1 MEASRAEFDS
11 PDVREGKGP
20 SALFDRPLLKY
31 VGFALLL
38 AWHYVLWFVPSFF
51 FHTQLLDESV
61 TLSWVASLLAT
72 AAFLFVL
79 AGLLGRKRHLSDYP
93 AVLPAAM
100 IVAAAST
107 VALGFFPF
115 HLAPAGLYLVVII
128 ALSASEA
135 TLWILWDERYACV
148 KANFTINHIGTV
160 FGITLF
166 LCVLIA
172 SLLPPTITAPATA
185 LLPLASGA
193 LLAFARKDEKR
204 AFPVL
209 LPRSATS
216 SGFKN
221 MLGVGFVT
229 LLACAACYF
238 LSCIIPWEVLP
249 TGEDSFTFGILG
261 GALFILVI
269 AGIYTLS
276 RNRLNIFKIYPALLI
291 AIMVGFSLF
300 LSSTF
305 AYFPAFI
312 VGIGVQSLFE
322 VLLIMYFGIL
332 TTKGYATP
340 ALTFAMAGGFV
351 RLGLAAGNSLALWYE
366 SMAVP
371 VTQALTPPT
380 CLGLHVPARR
390 RARAARAHGVQHR
403 GPHRCAAHAKRG
415 GGDLR
420 RSGSRVRPVGPRSGD
435 PAAHRARTH
444 DQLHG
449 GKARHLPLH
458 RKHPH
463 PPHLRQDADPQAQ
476 RASELPEHA
485 ALRFLEHD
493 SIGRNRSLR
502 RG

>member
-1 MEASRAEFDS
+1 MEASHTEFESSDA
-11 PDVREGKGP
+11 REGLAP

-38 AWHYVLWFVPSFF
+38 AWHYVLWFVPNFF
-51 FHTQLLDESV
+51 FHTQLLDKSV
-61 TLSWVASLLAT
+61 TLSWVASLLLT
-72 AAFLFVL
+72 AVFLFIL

-93 AVLPAAM
+93 IVLPAAM
-100 IVAAAST
+100 IAASSGT

-115 HLAPAGLYLVVII
+115 HLAPAGLYLVAII
-128 ALSASEA
+128 ILSVSEA
-135 TLWILWDERYACV
+135 TLWILWGERYACV
-148 KANFTINHIGTV
+148 KANFTTNHIGTV

-166 LCVLIA
+166 LCVFVA
-172 SLLPPTITAPATA
+172 SLLPPMITAPAAA

-300 LSSTF
+300 LSSMF

-351 RLGLAAGNSLALWYE
+351 RLGLATGNSLALWYE

-380 CLGLHVPARR
+380 CLAFMCLLAVVLVPLVRMEFSIVALTAAPPTRNEVEEICAEAAAEFGLSAREAEILLLI
-390 RARAARAHGVQHR
+390 ARGHTTNSMAEKLVISPYTVNTHIRHIYDKMQIH
-403 GPHRCAAHAKRG
+403 KR
-415 GGDLR
+415 
-420 RSGSRVRPVGPRSGD
+420 
-435 PAAHRARTH
+435 
-444 DQLHG
+444 
-449 GKARHLPLH
+449 
-458 RKHPH
+458 
-463 PPHLRQDADPQAQ
+463 
-476 RASELPEHA
+476 SEL
-485 ALRFLEHD
+485 LNYL
-493 SIGRNRSLR
+493 NMQRSDF
-502 RG
+502 

>member
-1 MEASRAEFDS
+1 MEASRAEFESSDA
-11 PDVREGKGP
+11 REGLAP

-38 AWHYVLWFVPSFF
+38 AWHYVLWFVPNFF
-51 FHTQLLDESV
+51 FHTQVLDKSV
-61 TLSWVASLLAT
+61 TLSWVASLLLT
-72 AAFLFVL
+72 AVFLFIL
-79 AGLLGRKRHLSDYP
+79 AGLLGRKRHLSDHP
-93 AVLPAAM
+93 IVLPAAM
-100 IVAAAST
+100 IAASSGT

-135 TLWILWDERYACV
+135 TLWILWGERYACV
-148 KANFTINHIGTV
+148 KANLTINHIGTV

-380 CLGLHVPARR
+380 CLAFMCLLAVVLVPLVRMEFSIVALTAAPPTRNEVEEICAEAAAEFGLSAREAEILLLI
-390 RARAARAHGVQHR
+390 ARGHTTNSMAEKLVISPYTVNTHIRHIYDKMQIH
-403 GPHRCAAHAKRG
+403 KR
-415 GGDLR
+415 
-420 RSGSRVRPVGPRSGD
+420 
-435 PAAHRARTH
+435 
-444 DQLHG
+444 
-449 GKARHLPLH
+449 
-458 RKHPH
+458 
-463 PPHLRQDADPQAQ
+463 
-476 RASELPEHA
+476 SEL
-485 ALRFLEHD
+485 LNYL
-493 SIGRNRSLR
+493 NMQRSDF
-502 RG
+502 

>member
-1 MEASRAEFDS
+1 MEASRAEFESSDA
-11 PDVREGKGP
+11 REGLAP

-38 AWHYVLWFVPSFF
+38 AWHYVLWFVPNFF
-51 FHTQLLDESV
+51 FHTQLLDKSV
-61 TLSWVASLLAT
+61 TLSWVASLLLT
-72 AAFLFVL
+72 AVFLFIL
-79 AGLLGRKRHLSDYP
+79 AGLLGRKRHLSDHP
-93 AVLPAAM
+93 IVLPAAM
-100 IVAAAST
+100 IAASSGT
-107 VALGFFPF
+107 VALGFSPF
-115 HLAPAGLYLVVII
+115 HLAPAGLCLVAII
-128 ALSASEA
+128 IQSVSEA
-135 TLWILWDERYACV
+135 TLWILWGERYACV

-166 LCVLIA
+166 LCVFVA
-172 SLLPPTITAPATA
+172 SLLPPMITAPAAA

-332 TTKGYATP
+332 TTKDYATP

-380 CLGLHVPARR
+380 CLAFMCLLAVVLVPLVRMEFSIVALTAAPPTRNEVEEICAEAAAEFGLSAREAEILLLI
-390 RARAARAHGVQHR
+390 ARGHTTNSMAEKLVISPYTVNTHIRHIYDKMQIH
-403 GPHRCAAHAKRG
+403 KR
-415 GGDLR
+415 
-420 RSGSRVRPVGPRSGD
+420 
-435 PAAHRARTH
+435 
-444 DQLHG
+444 
-449 GKARHLPLH
+449 
-458 RKHPH
+458 
-463 PPHLRQDADPQAQ
+463 
-476 RASELPEHA
+476 SEL
-485 ALRFLEHD
+485 LNYL
-493 SIGRNRSLR
+493 NMQRSDF
-502 RG
+502 

>member
-51 FHTQLLDESV
+51 FHTQLPDESV

-135 TLWILWDERYACV
+135 TLWILWGERYACV

-340 ALTFAMAGGFV
+340 ALT
-351 RLGLAAGNSLALWYE
+351 LPW
-366 SMAVP
+366 
-371 VTQALTPPT
+371 
-380 CLGLHVPARR
+380 
-390 RARAARAHGVQHR
+390 
-403 GPHRCAAHAKRG
+403 
-415 GGDLR
+415 
-420 RSGSRVRPVGPRSGD
+420 
-435 PAAHRARTH
+435 PAASCAWGSPRATRWRCGTRVW
-444 DQLHG
+444 QC
-449 GKARHLPLH
+449 
-458 RKHPH
+458 
-463 PPHLRQDADPQAQ
+463 Q
-476 RASELPEHA
+476 
-485 ALRFLEHD
+485 
-493 SIGRNRSLR
+493 
-502 RG
+502 

>member
-1 MEASRAEFDS
+1 M
-11 PDVREGKGP
+11 
-20 SALFDRPLLKY
+20 LKY

-38 AWHYVLWFVPSFF
+38 AWHYVLWFVPNFF
-51 FHTQLLDESV
+51 FHTQLLDKSV
-61 TLSWVASLLAT
+61 TLSWVASLLLT
-72 AAFLFVL
+72 AVFLFIL

-93 AVLPAAM
+93 IVLPAAM
-100 IVAAAST
+100 IAASSGT

-115 HLAPAGLYLVVII
+115 HLAPAGLYLVATII
-128 ALSASEA
+128 QSVSEA
-135 TLWILWDERYACV
+135 TLWILWGERYACV

-166 LCVLIA
+166 LCVFVA
-172 SLLPPTITAPATA
+172 SLLPPMITAPAAA

-312 VGIGVQSLFE
+312 VGIGAQSLFE

-380 CLGLHVPARR
+380 CLAFMCLLAVVLVPLVRMEFSIVALTAAPPTRNEVEEICAEAAAEFGLSAREAEILLLI
-390 RARAARAHGVQHR
+390 ARGHTTNSMAEKLVISPYTVNTHIRHIYDKMQIH
-403 GPHRCAAHAKRG
+403 KR
-415 GGDLR
+415 
-420 RSGSRVRPVGPRSGD
+420 
-435 PAAHRARTH
+435 
-444 DQLHG
+444 
-449 GKARHLPLH
+449 
-458 RKHPH
+458 
-463 PPHLRQDADPQAQ
+463 
-476 RASELPEHA
+476 SEL
-485 ALRFLEHD
+485 LNYL
-493 SIGRNRSLR
+493 NMQRSDF
-502 RG
+502 

>member
-135 TLWILWDERYACV
+135 TLWILWGERYACV

-291 AIMVGFSLF
+291 AIMVGFSLL

-332 TTKGYATP
+332 TSKGYVTP
-340 ALTFAMAGGFV
+340 AVAFAFSGAFV
-351 RLGLAAGNSLALWYE
+351 RAGIAVGNTWAVGYEHAPELAFAI
-366 SMAVP
+366 
-371 VTQALTPPT
+371 TPET
-380 CLGLHVPARR
+380 CLGLMCVLAVLLVPLVRQEFNIVALTAAPPTKAEIDEICSEVAKEFSLSGREAEILVLIARGYTTNNMAEKLVISPYTVNTHVR
-390 RARAARAHGVQHR
+390 HIYEKMQIH
-403 GPHRCAAHAKRG
+403 KR
-415 GGDLR
+415 
-420 RSGSRVRPVGPRSGD
+420 
-435 PAAHRARTH
+435 
-444 DQLHG
+444 
-449 GKARHLPLH
+449 
-458 RKHPH
+458 
-463 PPHLRQDADPQAQ
+463 
-476 RASELPEHA
+476 SEL
-485 ALRFLEHD
+485 LNYL
-493 SIGRNRSLR
+493 NMQRSDF
-502 RG
+502 

>member
-1 MEASRAEFDS
+1 MEASRAEFESSDA
-11 PDVREGKGP
+11 REGLAP

-38 AWHYVLWFVPSFF
+38 AWHYVLWFVPNFF
-51 FHTQLLDESV
+51 FHTQLLDKSV
-61 TLSWVASLLAT
+61 TLSWVASLLLT
-72 AAFLFVL
+72 AVFLFIL
-79 AGLLGRKRHLSDYP
+79 AGLLGRKRHLSDHP
-93 AVLPAAM
+93 IVLPAAM
-100 IVAAAST
+100 IAAA
-107 VALGFFPF
+107 
-115 HLAPAGLYLVVII
+115 
-128 ALSASEA
+128 
-135 TLWILWDERYACV
+135 
-148 KANFTINHIGTV
+148 
-160 FGITLF
+160 
-166 LCVLIA
+166 
-172 SLLPPTITAPATA
+172 A

-380 CLGLHVPARR
+380 CLAFMCLLAVVLVPLVRMEFSIVALTAAPPTRNEVEEICAEAAAEFGLSAREAEILLLI
-390 RARAARAHGVQHR
+390 ARGHTTNSMAEKLVIS
-403 GPHRCAAHAKRG
+403 PHTVNTHIRHIYDKMQIHKR
-415 GGDLR
+415 
-420 RSGSRVRPVGPRSGD
+420 
-435 PAAHRARTH
+435 
-444 DQLHG
+444 
-449 GKARHLPLH
+449 
-458 RKHPH
+458 
-463 PPHLRQDADPQAQ
+463 
-476 RASELPEHA
+476 SEL
-485 ALRFLEHD
+485 LNYL
-493 SIGRNRSLR
+493 NMQRSDF
-502 RG
+502 

>member
-1 MEASRAEFDS
+1 MEASRAEFESSDA
-11 PDVREGKGP
+11 REGLAP
-20 SALFDRPLLKY
+20 SALFNRPLLKY

-38 AWHYVLWFVPSFF
+38 AWHYVLWFVPNFF
-51 FHTQLLDESV
+51 FHTQLLDKSV
-61 TLSWVASLLAT
+61 TLSWVVNLLLT
-72 AAFLFVL
+72 AVFLFIL
-79 AGLLGRKRHLSDYP
+79 AGLLGRKRHLSDCP
-93 AVLPAAM
+93 VVLPAAM
-100 IVAAAST
+100 VAASSGT

-115 HLAPAGLYLVVII
+115 HLAPAGLYLVAII
-128 ALSASEA
+128 ILSASEA
-135 TLWILWDERYACV
+135 TLWILWGERYACV

-166 LCVLIA
+166 LCVFVA
-172 SLLPPTITAPATA
+172 SLLPPMITAPAAA

-300 LSSTF
+300 LSSAL

-366 SMAVP
+366 SMAAP
-371 VTQALTPPT
+371 VAQALTPPT
-380 CLGLHVPARR
+380 CLAFMCLLAVVLVPLVRMEFSIVALTAAPPTRNEVEEICAEAAAEFGLSAREAEILLLI
-390 RARAARAHGVQHR
+390 ARGHTTNSMAEKLVISPYTVNTHIRHIYDKMQIH
-403 GPHRCAAHAKRG
+403 KR
-415 GGDLR
+415 
-420 RSGSRVRPVGPRSGD
+420 
-435 PAAHRARTH
+435 
-444 DQLHG
+444 
-449 GKARHLPLH
+449 
-458 RKHPH
+458 
-463 PPHLRQDADPQAQ
+463 
-476 RASELPEHA
+476 SEL
-485 ALRFLEHD
+485 LNYL
-493 SIGRNRSLR
+493 NMQRSDF
-502 RG
+502 

>member
-1 MEASRAEFDS
+1 M
-11 PDVREGKGP
+11 
-20 SALFDRPLLKY
+20 
-31 VGFALLL
+31 GFALLL
-38 AWHYVLWFVPSFF
+38 AWHYVLWFVPNFF
-51 FHTQLLDESV
+51 FHTQLLDKSV
-61 TLSWVASLLAT
+61 TLSWVASLLLT
-72 AAFLFVL
+72 AVFLFIL
-79 AGLLGRKRHLSDYP
+79 AGLLGRKRHLSDHP
-93 AVLPAAM
+93 IVLPAAM
-100 IVAAAST
+100 IAASSGT

-115 HLAPAGLYLVVII
+115 HLAPAGLYLVAII
-128 ALSASEA
+128 IQSVSEA
-135 TLWILWDERYACV
+135 TLWILWGERYACV

-166 LCVLIA
+166 LCVFVA
-172 SLLPPTITAPATA
+172 SLLPPMITAPAAA

-312 VGIGVQSLFE
+312 VGIGAQSLFE

-380 CLGLHVPARR
+380 CLAFMCLLAVVLVPLVRTEFSIVALTAAPPTRNEVEEICAEAAAEFGLSAREAEILLLI
-390 RARAARAHGVQHR
+390 ARGHTTNSMAEKLVISPYTVNTHIRHIYDKMQIH
-403 GPHRCAAHAKRG
+403 KR
-415 GGDLR
+415 
-420 RSGSRVRPVGPRSGD
+420 
-435 PAAHRARTH
+435 
-444 DQLHG
+444 
-449 GKARHLPLH
+449 
-458 RKHPH
+458 
-463 PPHLRQDADPQAQ
+463 
-476 RASELPEHA
+476 SEL
-485 ALRFLEHD
+485 LNYL
-493 SIGRNRSLR
+493 NMQRSDF
-502 RG
+502 

>member
-1 MEASRAEFDS
+1 MEASRAEFESSDA
-11 PDVREGKGP
+11 REGLAP

-38 AWHYVLWFVPSFF
+38 AWHYVLWFVPNFF
-51 FHTQLLDESV
+51 FHTQLLDKSV
-61 TLSWVASLLAT
+61 TLSWVASLLLT
-72 AAFLFVL
+72 AVFLFIL
-79 AGLLGRKRHLSDYP
+79 AGLLGRKRHLSDHP
-93 AVLPAAM
+93 IVLPAAM
-100 IVAAAST
+100 IAASSGT

-115 HLAPAGLYLVVII
+115 HLAPAGLCLVAII
-128 ALSASEA
+128 IQSVSEA
-135 TLWILWDERYACV
+135 TLWILWGERYACV

-160 FGITLF
+160 FAITLF
-166 LCVLIA
+166 LCVFVA
-172 SLLPPTITAPATA
+172 SLLPPMITAPAAA

-312 VGIGVQSLFE
+312 VGIGAQSLFE

-351 RLGLAAGNSLALWYE
+351 RLGLAAGNSLALRYE

-380 CLGLHVPARR
+380 CLAFMCLLAVVLVPLVRMEFSIVALTAAPPTRNEVEEICAEAAAEFGLSAREAEILLLI
-390 RARAARAHGVQHR
+390 ARGHTTNSMAEKLVISPYTVNTHIRHIYDKMQIH
-403 GPHRCAAHAKRG
+403 KR
-415 GGDLR
+415 
-420 RSGSRVRPVGPRSGD
+420 
-435 PAAHRARTH
+435 
-444 DQLHG
+444 
-449 GKARHLPLH
+449 
-458 RKHPH
+458 
-463 PPHLRQDADPQAQ
+463 
-476 RASELPEHA
+476 SEL
-485 ALRFLEHD
+485 LNYL
-493 SIGRNRSLR
+493 NMQRSDF
-502 RG
+502 

>member
-1 MEASRAEFDS
+1 M
-11 PDVREGKGP
+11 PN
-20 SALFDRPLLKY
+20 
-31 VGFALLL
+31 
-38 AWHYVLWFVPSFF
+38 FF
-51 FHTQLLDESV
+51 FHTQLLDKSV
-61 TLSWVASLLAT
+61 TLSWVASLLLT
-72 AAFLFVL
+72 AVFLFIL
-79 AGLLGRKRHLSDYP
+79 AGLLGRKRHLSDHP
-93 AVLPAAM
+93 IVLPAAM
-100 IVAAAST
+100 IAASSGT

-115 HLAPAGLYLVVII
+115 HLAPAGLCLVAII
-128 ALSASEA
+128 ILSVSEA
-135 TLWILWDERYACV
+135 TLWILWGERYACV
-148 KANFTINHIGTV
+148 KVNFTINHIGTV

-166 LCVLIA
+166 LCVFVA
-172 SLLPPTITAPATA
+172 SLLPPMITAPAAA

-380 CLGLHVPARR
+380 CLAFMCLLAVVLVPLVRMEFSIVALTAAPPTRNEVEEICAEAAAEFGLSAREAEILLLI
-390 RARAARAHGVQHR
+390 ARGHTTNSMAEKLVISPYTVNTHIRHIYDKMQIH
-403 GPHRCAAHAKRG
+403 KR
-415 GGDLR
+415 
-420 RSGSRVRPVGPRSGD
+420 
-435 PAAHRARTH
+435 
-444 DQLHG
+444 
-449 GKARHLPLH
+449 
-458 RKHPH
+458 
-463 PPHLRQDADPQAQ
+463 
-476 RASELPEHA
+476 SEL
-485 ALRFLEHD
+485 LNYL
-493 SIGRNRSLR
+493 NMQRSDF
-502 RG
+502 

>member
-1 MEASRAEFDS
+1 MEANRAEFDS
-11 PDVREGKGP
+11 PDVREGEDP
-20 SALFDRPLLKY
+20 SAIFDRPLLKY
-31 VGFALLL
+31 MGFALLL

-135 TLWILWDERYACV
+135 ALWILWGERYACV
-148 KANFTINHIGTV
+148 KANFTINHIGTI

-193 LLAFARKDEKR
+193 LLALARKDGQR
-204 AFPVL
+204 TFPVL
-209 LPRSATS
+209 LPRSATN

-238 LSCIIPWEVLP
+238 LCCIIPWEMLP

-261 GALFILVI
+261 GALFILVL

-276 RNRLNIFKIYPALLI
+276 RDRLNIFKIYPALLVAVMI
-291 AIMVGFSLF
+291 GFSLF
-300 LSSTF
+300 LSSAL

-312 VGIGVQSLFE
+312 IGIGVQALFE

-351 RLGLAAGNSLALWYE
+351 RLGLVAGNSLALWYE
-366 SMAVP
+366 SMAAP
-371 VTQALTPPT
+371 VAQALTPPT
-380 CLGLHVPARR
+380 SLHVPARH
-390 RARAARAHGVQHR
+390 RARSARAHGVQHR
-403 GPHRCAAHAKRG
+403 GPHRRPADAQRDRR
-415 GGDLR
+415 DLH
-420 RSGSRVRPVGPRSGD
+420 RSRNRVRPVGPRVGD
-435 PAAHRARTH
+435 PAAHRARPYH
-444 DQLHG
+444 QLHG
-449 GKARHLPLH
+449 GQTRHLPLH
-458 RKHPH
+458 REHPH

-476 RASELPEHA
+476 RASELPQHA
-485 ALRFLEHD
+485 TVGFLERVPFFK
-493 SIGRNRSLR
+493 G
-502 RG
+502 

>member
-1 MEASRAEFDS
+1 MEASRAEFESSDA
-11 PDVREGKGP
+11 REGLAP
-20 SALFDRPLLKY
+20 SALFNRPLLKY

-38 AWHYVLWFVPSFF
+38 AWHYVLWFVPNFF
-51 FHTQLLDESV
+51 FHTQLLDKSV
-61 TLSWVASLLAT
+61 TLSWVVNLLLT
-72 AAFLFVL
+72 AVFLFIL
-79 AGLLGRKRHLSDYP
+79 AGLLGRKRQLSDYP
-93 AVLPAAM
+93 VVLPAAM
-100 IVAAAST
+100 IAASSGT

-115 HLAPAGLYLVVII
+115 HLAPAGLYLVAII
-128 ALSASEA
+128 ILSVSEA
-135 TLWILWDERYACV
+135 TLWILWGERYACV

-166 LCVLIA
+166 LCVFVA
-172 SLLPPTITAPATA
+172 SLLPPMITAPAAA

-366 SMAVP
+366 SMAAP

-380 CLGLHVPARR
+380 CLAFMCLLAVVLVPLVRMEFSIVALTAAPPTRNEVEEICAEAAAEFGLSAREAEILLLI
-390 RARAARAHGVQHR
+390 ARGHTTNSMAEKLVISPYTVNTHIRHIYDKMQIH
-403 GPHRCAAHAKRG
+403 KR
-415 GGDLR
+415 
-420 RSGSRVRPVGPRSGD
+420 
-435 PAAHRARTH
+435 
-444 DQLHG
+444 
-449 GKARHLPLH
+449 
-458 RKHPH
+458 
-463 PPHLRQDADPQAQ
+463 
-476 RASELPEHA
+476 SEL
-485 ALRFLEHD
+485 LNYL
-493 SIGRNRSLR
+493 NMQRSDF
-502 RG
+502 

>member
-1 MEASRAEFDS
+1 
-11 PDVREGKGP
+11 
-20 SALFDRPLLKY
+20 
-31 VGFALLL
+31 
-38 AWHYVLWFVPSFF
+38 
-51 FHTQLLDESV
+51 
-61 TLSWVASLLAT
+61 
-72 AAFLFVL
+72 
-79 AGLLGRKRHLSDYP
+79 
-93 AVLPAAM
+93 M
-100 IVAAAST
+100 IAASSGT

-115 HLAPAGLYLVVII
+115 HLAPAGLYLVAII
-128 ALSASEA
+128 ILSVSEA
-135 TLWILWDERYACV
+135 TLWILWGERYACV

-166 LCVLIA
+166 LCVFVA
-172 SLLPPTITAPATA
+172 SLLPPMITAPAAA

-380 CLGLHVPARR
+380 CLAFMCLLAVVLVPLVRMEFSIVALTAAPPTRNEVEEICAEAAAEFGLSAREAEILLLI
-390 RARAARAHGVQHR
+390 ARGHTTNSMAEKLVISPYTVNTHIRHIYDKMQIH
-403 GPHRCAAHAKRG
+403 KR
-415 GGDLR
+415 
-420 RSGSRVRPVGPRSGD
+420 
-435 PAAHRARTH
+435 
-444 DQLHG
+444 
-449 GKARHLPLH
+449 
-458 RKHPH
+458 
-463 PPHLRQDADPQAQ
+463 
-476 RASELPEHA
+476 SEL
-485 ALRFLEHD
+485 LNYL
-493 SIGRNRSLR
+493 NMQRSDF
-502 RG
+502 

>member
-1 MEASRAEFDS
+1 MEASRAEFESSDA
-11 PDVREGKGP
+11 REGLAP
-20 SALFDRPLLKY
+20 SALFNRPLLKY

-38 AWHYVLWFVPSFF
+38 AWHYVLWFVPNFF
-51 FHTQLLDESV
+51 FHTQLLDKSV
-61 TLSWVASLLAT
+61 TLSWVANLLLT
-72 AAFLFVL
+72 AVFLFIL

-93 AVLPAAM
+93 VVLPTAM
-100 IVAAAST
+100 IAASSGT

-115 HLAPAGLYLVVII
+115 HLAPAGLYLVAII
-128 ALSASEA
+128 ILSVSEA
-135 TLWILWDERYACV
+135 TLWILWGERYACV

-166 LCVLIA
+166 LCVFVA
-172 SLLPPTITAPATA
+172 SLLPPMVTAPAAA

-269 AGIYTLS
+269 AGIYMLS

-371 VTQALTPPT
+371 VVQALTPPT
-380 CLGLHVPARR
+380 CLAFMCLLAVVLVPLVRMEFSIVALTAAPPTRNEVEEICAEAAAEFGLSAREAEILLLI
-390 RARAARAHGVQHR
+390 ARGHTTNSMAEKLVISPYTVNTHIRHIYDKMQIH
-403 GPHRCAAHAKRG
+403 KR
-415 GGDLR
+415 
-420 RSGSRVRPVGPRSGD
+420 
-435 PAAHRARTH
+435 
-444 DQLHG
+444 
-449 GKARHLPLH
+449 
-458 RKHPH
+458 
-463 PPHLRQDADPQAQ
+463 
-476 RASELPEHA
+476 SEL
-485 ALRFLEHD
+485 LNYL
-493 SIGRNRSLR
+493 NMQRSDF
-502 RG
+502 

>member
-1 MEASRAEFDS
+1 MEASRAEFESSDA
-11 PDVREGKGP
+11 REGLAP

-38 AWHYVLWFVPSFF
+38 AWHYVLWFVPNFF
-51 FHTQLLDESV
+51 FHTQLLDKSV
-61 TLSWVASLLAT
+61 TLSWVASLLLT
-72 AAFLFVL
+72 AVFLFIL
-79 AGLLGRKRHLSDYP
+79 AGLLGRKRHLSDHP
-93 AVLPAAM
+93 IVLPAAM
-100 IVAAAST
+100 IAASSGT

-115 HLAPAGLYLVVII
+115 HLAPAGLYLVAII
-128 ALSASEA
+128 IQSVSEA
-135 TLWILWDERYACV
+135 TLWILWGERYACV
-148 KANFTINHIGTV
+148 KANLTVNHIGTV

-166 LCVLIA
+166 LCVFVA
-172 SLLPPTITAPATA
+172 SLLPPMITAPAAA

-380 CLGLHVPARR
+380 CLAFMRLLAVVLVPLVRMEFSIVALTAAPPTRNEMEEICAEAAAEFGLSAREAEILLLI
-390 RARAARAHGVQHR
+390 ARGHTTNSMAEKLVISPYTVNTHIRHIYDKMQIH
-403 GPHRCAAHAKRG
+403 KR
-415 GGDLR
+415 
-420 RSGSRVRPVGPRSGD
+420 
-435 PAAHRARTH
+435 
-444 DQLHG
+444 
-449 GKARHLPLH
+449 
-458 RKHPH
+458 
-463 PPHLRQDADPQAQ
+463 
-476 RASELPEHA
+476 SEL
-485 ALRFLEHD
+485 LNYL
-493 SIGRNRSLR
+493 NMQRSDF
-502 RG
+502 

>member
-1 MEASRAEFDS
+1 MEASRTEFESSDA
-11 PDVREGKGP
+11 REGLAP

-38 AWHYVLWFVPSFF
+38 AWHYVLWFVPNFF
-51 FHTQLLDESV
+51 FHTQLLDKSV
-61 TLSWVASLLAT
+61 MLSWVASLLLT
-72 AAFLFVL
+72 AVFLFIL

-93 AVLPAAM
+93 IVLPAAM
-100 IVAAAST
+100 IAASSGT

-115 HLAPAGLYLVVII
+115 HLAPAGLYLVAII
-128 ALSASEA
+128 IQSVSEA
-135 TLWILWDERYACV
+135 TLWILWGERYACV

-166 LCVLIA
+166 LCVFVA
-172 SLLPPTITAPATA
+172 SLLPPMITAPAAA

-209 LPRSATS
+209 LPRNATS

-312 VGIGVQSLFE
+312 VGIGAQSLFE

-380 CLGLHVPARR
+380 CLAFMCLLAVVLVPLVRMEFSIVALTAAPPTRNEVEEICAEAAAEFGLSAREAEILLLI
-390 RARAARAHGVQHR
+390 ARGHTTNSMAEKLVISPYTVNTHIRHIYDKMQIH
-403 GPHRCAAHAKRG
+403 KR
-415 GGDLR
+415 
-420 RSGSRVRPVGPRSGD
+420 
-435 PAAHRARTH
+435 
-444 DQLHG
+444 
-449 GKARHLPLH
+449 
-458 RKHPH
+458 
-463 PPHLRQDADPQAQ
+463 
-476 RASELPEHA
+476 SEL
-485 ALRFLEHD
+485 LNYL
-493 SIGRNRSLR
+493 NMQRSDF
-502 RG
+502 

>member
-1 MEASRAEFDS
+1 MEASHTEFESSDA
-11 PDVREGKGP
+11 REGLAP

-38 AWHYVLWFVPSFF
+38 AWHYVLWFVPNFF
-51 FHTQLLDESV
+51 FHAQLLDKSV
-61 TLSWVASLLAT
+61 TLSWVASLLLT
-72 AAFLFVL
+72 AVFLFIL

-93 AVLPAAM
+93 IVLPAAM
-100 IVAAAST
+100 IAASSGT

-115 HLAPAGLYLVVII
+115 HLAPAGLYLVAII
-128 ALSASEA
+128 ILSVSEA
-135 TLWILWDERYACV
+135 TLWILWGERYACV

-166 LCVLIA
+166 LCVFVA
-172 SLLPPTITAPATA
+172 SLLPPMITAPAAA

-300 LSSTF
+300 LSSMF

-351 RLGLAAGNSLALWYE
+351 RLGLATGNSLALWYE

-380 CLGLHVPARR
+380 CLAFMCLLAVVLVPLVRMEFSIVALTAAPPTRNEVEEICAEAAAEFGLSAREAEILLLI
-390 RARAARAHGVQHR
+390 ARGHTTNSMAEKLVISPYTVNTHIRHIYDKMQIH
-403 GPHRCAAHAKRG
+403 KR
-415 GGDLR
+415 
-420 RSGSRVRPVGPRSGD
+420 
-435 PAAHRARTH
+435 
-444 DQLHG
+444 
-449 GKARHLPLH
+449 
-458 RKHPH
+458 
-463 PPHLRQDADPQAQ
+463 
-476 RASELPEHA
+476 SEL
-485 ALRFLEHD
+485 LNYL
-493 SIGRNRSLR
+493 NMQRSDF
-502 RG
+502 

>member
-1 MEASRAEFDS
+1 MEASRAEFESSDAS
-11 PDVREGKGP
+11 AGLAP

-38 AWHYVLWFVPSFF
+38 AWHYVLWFVPNFF
-51 FHTQLLDESV
+51 FHTQLLDKSV
-61 TLSWVASLLAT
+61 TLSWVASLLLT
-72 AAFLFVL
+72 AVFLFIL
-79 AGLLGRKRHLSDYP
+79 AGLLGRKRHLSDHP
-93 AVLPAAM
+93 IVLPAAM
-100 IVAAAST
+100 IAASSGT

-115 HLAPAGLYLVVII
+115 RLAPAGLCLVAII
-128 ALSASEA
+128 IQSVSEA
-135 TLWILWDERYACV
+135 TLWILWGERYTCV

-166 LCVLIA
+166 LCVFVA
-172 SLLPPTITAPATA
+172 SLLPPMITAPAAA

-380 CLGLHVPARR
+380 CLAFMCLLAVVLVPLVRMEFSIVALTAAPPTRNEVEEICAEAAAEFGLSAREAEILLLI
-390 RARAARAHGVQHR
+390 ARGHTTNSMAEKLVISPYTVNTHIRHIYDKMQIH
-403 GPHRCAAHAKRG
+403 KR
-415 GGDLR
+415 
-420 RSGSRVRPVGPRSGD
+420 
-435 PAAHRARTH
+435 
-444 DQLHG
+444 
-449 GKARHLPLH
+449 
-458 RKHPH
+458 
-463 PPHLRQDADPQAQ
+463 
-476 RASELPEHA
+476 SEL
-485 ALRFLEHD
+485 LNYL
-493 SIGRNRSLR
+493 NMQRSDF
-502 RG
+502 

>member
-1 MEASRAEFDS
+1 MEASRAEFESSDA
-11 PDVREGKGP
+11 REGLAP
-20 SALFDRPLLKY
+20 SALFDRPLLKH

-38 AWHYVLWFVPSFF
+38 AWHYVLWFVPNFF
-51 FHTQLLDESV
+51 FHTQLLDKSV
-61 TLSWVASLLAT
+61 TLSWVASLLLT
-72 AAFLFVL
+72 AVFLFIL
-79 AGLLGRKRHLSDYP
+79 AGLLGRKRHLSDHP
-93 AVLPAAM
+93 IVLPAAM
-100 IVAAAST
+100 IAASSGT

-115 HLAPAGLYLVVII
+115 HLAPAGLYLVAII
-128 ALSASEA
+128 IQSVSEA
-135 TLWILWDERYACV
+135 TLWILWGERYACV

-166 LCVLIA
+166 LCVFVA
-172 SLLPPTITAPATA
+172 SLLPPMITAPAAA

-204 AFPVL
+204 AFPVF

-229 LLACAACYF
+229 LLACVACYF

-322 VLLIMYFGIL
+322 VLLITYFGIL

-380 CLGLHVPARR
+380 CLAFMCLLAVVLVPLVRMEFSIVALTAAPPTRNEVEEICAEAAAEFGLSAREAEILLLI
-390 RARAARAHGVQHR
+390 ARGHTTNSMAEKLVISPYTVNTHIRHIYDKMQIH
-403 GPHRCAAHAKRG
+403 KR
-415 GGDLR
+415 
-420 RSGSRVRPVGPRSGD
+420 
-435 PAAHRARTH
+435 
-444 DQLHG
+444 
-449 GKARHLPLH
+449 
-458 RKHPH
+458 
-463 PPHLRQDADPQAQ
+463 
-476 RASELPEHA
+476 SEL
-485 ALRFLEHD
+485 LNYL
-493 SIGRNRSLR
+493 NMQRSDF
-502 RG
+502 

>member
-1 MEASRAEFDS
+1 MEASHTEFESSDA
-11 PDVREGKGP
+11 REGLAP

-38 AWHYVLWFVPSFF
+38 AWHYVLWFVPNFF
-51 FHTQLLDESV
+51 FHTQLLDKSV
-61 TLSWVASLLAT
+61 TLSWVASLLLT
-72 AAFLFVL
+72 AVFLFIL

-93 AVLPAAM
+93 IVLPAAM
-100 IVAAAST
+100 IAASSGT

-115 HLAPAGLYLVVII
+115 HLAPAGLYLVAII
-128 ALSASEA
+128 ILSVSEA
-135 TLWILWDERYACV
+135 TLWILWGERYACV

-166 LCVLIA
+166 LCVFVA
-172 SLLPPTITAPATA
+172 SLLPPMITAPAAA

-300 LSSTF
+300 LSSMF

-380 CLGLHVPARR
+380 CLAFMCLLAVVLVPLVRMEFSIVALTAAPPTRNEVEEICAEAAAEFGLSAREAEILLLI
-390 RARAARAHGVQHR
+390 ARGHTTNSMAEKLVISPYTVNTHIRHIYDKMQIH
-403 GPHRCAAHAKRG
+403 KR
-415 GGDLR
+415 
-420 RSGSRVRPVGPRSGD
+420 
-435 PAAHRARTH
+435 
-444 DQLHG
+444 
-449 GKARHLPLH
+449 
-458 RKHPH
+458 
-463 PPHLRQDADPQAQ
+463 
-476 RASELPEHA
+476 SEL
-485 ALRFLEHD
+485 LNYL
-493 SIGRNRSLR
+493 NMQRSDF
-502 RG
+502 

>member
-1 MEASRAEFDS
+1 
-11 PDVREGKGP
+11 
-20 SALFDRPLLKY
+20 
-31 VGFALLL
+31 
-38 AWHYVLWFVPSFF
+38 
-51 FHTQLLDESV
+51 
-61 TLSWVASLLAT
+61 
-72 AAFLFVL
+72 
-79 AGLLGRKRHLSDYP
+79 
-93 AVLPAAM
+93 M
-100 IVAAAST
+100 IAASSGT

-115 HLAPAGLYLVVII
+115 HLAPAGLYLVAII
-128 ALSASEA
+128 ILSVSEA
-135 TLWILWDERYACV
+135 TLWILWGERYACV

-166 LCVLIA
+166 LCVFVA
-172 SLLPPTITAPATA
+172 SLLPPMITAPAAA

-380 CLGLHVPARR
+380 CLAFMCLLAVVLVPLVRTEFSIVALTAAPPTRNEVEEICAEAAAEFGLSAREAEILLLI
-390 RARAARAHGVQHR
+390 ARGHTTNSMAEKLVISPYTVNTHIRHIYDKMQIH
-403 GPHRCAAHAKRG
+403 KR
-415 GGDLR
+415 
-420 RSGSRVRPVGPRSGD
+420 
-435 PAAHRARTH
+435 
-444 DQLHG
+444 
-449 GKARHLPLH
+449 
-458 RKHPH
+458 
-463 PPHLRQDADPQAQ
+463 
-476 RASELPEHA
+476 SEL
-485 ALRFLEHD
+485 LNYL
-493 SIGRNRSLR
+493 NMQRSDF
-502 RG
+502 

>member
-1 MEASRAEFDS
+1 MEASRAEFESSDA
-11 PDVREGKGP
+11 REGLAP

-38 AWHYVLWFVPSFF
+38 AWHYVLWFVPNFF
-51 FHTQLLDESV
+51 FHTQLLDKSV
-61 TLSWVASLLAT
+61 TLSWVASLLLT
-72 AAFLFVL
+72 AVFLFIL

-93 AVLPAAM
+93 IVLPAAM
-100 IVAAAST
+100 IAASSGT

-115 HLAPAGLYLVVII
+115 HLAPAGLYLVAII
-128 ALSASEA
+128 ILSVSEA
-135 TLWILWDERYACV
+135 TLWILWGERYACV

-166 LCVLIA
+166 LCVFVA
-172 SLLPPTITAPATA
+172 SLLPPMITAPAAA

-312 VGIGVQSLFE
+312 VGIGMQSLFE

-380 CLGLHVPARR
+380 RLAFMCLLAVVLVPLVRMEFSIVALTAAPPTRNEVEEICAEAAAEFGLSAREAEILLLI
-390 RARAARAHGVQHR
+390 ARGHTTNSMAEKLVISPYTVNTHIRHIYDKMQIH
-403 GPHRCAAHAKRG
+403 KR
-415 GGDLR
+415 
-420 RSGSRVRPVGPRSGD
+420 
-435 PAAHRARTH
+435 
-444 DQLHG
+444 
-449 GKARHLPLH
+449 
-458 RKHPH
+458 
-463 PPHLRQDADPQAQ
+463 
-476 RASELPEHA
+476 SEL
-485 ALRFLEHD
+485 LNYL
-493 SIGRNRSLR
+493 NMQRSDF
-502 RG
+502 

>member
-1 MEASRAEFDS
+1 MTLQSAAPSDRKTGK
-11 PDVREGKGP
+11 EGYLTDL
-20 SALFDRPLLKY
+20 ATRPALKY

-38 AWHYVLWFVPSFF
+38 AWHYALWFVPHMF
-51 FHTQLLDESV
+51 TQTELLDERV
-61 TLSWVASLLAT
+61 TISWLVNLGATVVSLLLI
-72 AAFLFVL
+72 AFM
-79 AGLLGRKRHLSDYP
+79 LGRKRHLSAYRW
-93 AVLPAAM
+93 LY
-100 IVAAAST
+100 VAAPALTCLATLAICLIPQVFT
-107 VALGFFPF
+107 VPG
-115 HLAPAGLYLVVII
+115 LAY
-128 ALSASEA
+128 ALSFFLGITESVM
-135 TLWILWDERYACV
+135 WILWGERYACV

-166 LCVLIA
+166 LCVFVA
-172 SLLPPTITAPATA
+172 SLLPPMITAPAAA

-380 CLGLHVPARR
+380 CLAFMCLLAVVLVPLVRMEFSIVALTAAPPTRNEVEEICAEAAAEFGLSAREAEILLLI
-390 RARAARAHGVQHR
+390 ARGHTTNSMAEKLVISPYTVNTHIRHIYDKMQIH
-403 GPHRCAAHAKRG
+403 KR
-415 GGDLR
+415 
-420 RSGSRVRPVGPRSGD
+420 
-435 PAAHRARTH
+435 
-444 DQLHG
+444 
-449 GKARHLPLH
+449 
-458 RKHPH
+458 
-463 PPHLRQDADPQAQ
+463 
-476 RASELPEHA
+476 SEL
-485 ALRFLEHD
+485 LNYL
-493 SIGRNRSLR
+493 NMQRSDF
-502 RG
+502 

>member
-1 MEASRAEFDS
+1 MTLQSAAPSDRKTGK
-11 PDVREGKGP
+11 EGYLTDL
-20 SALFDRPLLKY
+20 ATRPALKY

-38 AWHYVLWFVPSFF
+38 AWHYALWFVPHMF
-51 FHTQLLDESV
+51 TQTELLDERV
-61 TLSWVASLLAT
+61 TISWLVNLGATVVSLLLI
-72 AAFLFVL
+72 AF
-79 AGLLGRKRHLSDYP
+79 ALGRKRHLSAYRW
-93 AVLPAAM
+93 LY
-100 IVAAAST
+100 VAAPALTCLATLAICLIPQVFT
-107 VALGFFPF
+107 VPG
-115 HLAPAGLYLVVII
+115 LAY
-128 ALSASEA
+128 ALSFFLGITESVM
-135 TLWILWDERYACV
+135 WILWGERYACV

-166 LCVLIA
+166 LCVFVA
-172 SLLPPTITAPATA
+172 SLLPPMITAPAAA

-380 CLGLHVPARR
+380 CLAFMCLLAVVLVPLVRMEFSIVALTAAPPTRNEVEEICAEAAAEFGLSAREAEILLLI
-390 RARAARAHGVQHR
+390 ARGHTTNSMAEKLVISPYTVNTHIRHIYDKMQIH
-403 GPHRCAAHAKRG
+403 KR
-415 GGDLR
+415 
-420 RSGSRVRPVGPRSGD
+420 
-435 PAAHRARTH
+435 
-444 DQLHG
+444 
-449 GKARHLPLH
+449 
-458 RKHPH
+458 
-463 PPHLRQDADPQAQ
+463 
-476 RASELPEHA
+476 SEL
-485 ALRFLEHD
+485 LNYL
-493 SIGRNRSLR
+493 NMQRSDF
-502 RG
+502 

>member
-1 MEASRAEFDS
+1 MEASRAEFESSDA
-11 PDVREGKGP
+11 REGLAP

-38 AWHYVLWFVPSFF
+38 AWHYVLWFVPNFF
-51 FHTQLLDESV
+51 FHTQLLDKSV
-61 TLSWVASLLAT
+61 TLSWVASLLLT
-72 AAFLFVL
+72 AVFLFIL
-79 AGLLGRKRHLSDYP
+79 AGLLGRKRHLSDHP
-93 AVLPAAM
+93 IVLPAAM
-100 IVAAAST
+100 IAASSGT

-115 HLAPAGLYLVVII
+115 HLAPAGLSLVAII
-128 ALSASEA
+128 IQSVSEA
-135 TLWILWDERYACV
+135 TLWILWGERYACV

-172 SLLPPTITAPATA
+172 SLLPPMITAPAAA

-276 RNRLNIFKIYPALLI
+276 RNRLSIFKIYPALLI

-380 CLGLHVPARR
+380 CLAFMCLLAVVLVPLVRMEFSIVALTAAPPTRNEVEEICAEAAAEFGLSAREAEILLLI
-390 RARAARAHGVQHR
+390 ARGHTTNSMAEKLVISPYTVNTHIRHIYDKMQIH
-403 GPHRCAAHAKRG
+403 KR
-415 GGDLR
+415 
-420 RSGSRVRPVGPRSGD
+420 
-435 PAAHRARTH
+435 
-444 DQLHG
+444 
-449 GKARHLPLH
+449 
-458 RKHPH
+458 
-463 PPHLRQDADPQAQ
+463 
-476 RASELPEHA
+476 SEL
-485 ALRFLEHD
+485 LNYL
-493 SIGRNRSLR
+493 NMQRSDF
-502 RG
+502 

>member
-1 MEASRAEFDS
+1 MEANRAEFDS
-11 PDVREGKGP
+11 PDVREGEDP
-20 SALFDRPLLKY
+20 SAIFDRPLLKY

-135 TLWILWDERYACV
+135 ALWILWGERYACV
-148 KANFTINHIGTV
+148 KANFTINHIGTI

-193 LLAFARKDEKR
+193 LLALARKDGQR
-204 AFPVL
+204 TFPVL
-209 LPRSATS
+209 LPRSATN

-238 LSCIIPWEVLP
+238 LCCIIPWEMLP

-276 RNRLNIFKIYPALLI
+276 RDRLNIFKIYPALLVAVMI
-291 AIMVGFSLF
+291 GFSLF
-300 LSSTF
+300 LSSAL

-312 VGIGVQSLFE
+312 IGIGVQALFE

-340 ALTFAMAGGFV
+340 ALTFAMAGDFV

-366 SMAVP
+366 SMAAP
-371 VTQALTPPT
+371 VAQALTPPT
-380 CLGLHVPARR
+380 SLAFMCLLAIVLVPLVRMEFSIVALTAAPPTRNEIEEICTEAATEFGLSAREAEILLLI
-390 RARAARAHGVQHR
+390 ARGHTTNSMADKLVISPYTVNTHIRHIYDKMQIH
-403 GPHRCAAHAKRG
+403 KR
-415 GGDLR
+415 
-420 RSGSRVRPVGPRSGD
+420 
-435 PAAHRARTH
+435 
-444 DQLHG
+444 
-449 GKARHLPLH
+449 
-458 RKHPH
+458 
-463 PPHLRQDADPQAQ
+463 
-476 RASELPEHA
+476 SEL
-485 ALRFLEHD
+485 LNYL
-493 SIGRNRSLR
+493 NMQRSDF
-502 RG
+502 

>member
-1 MEASRAEFDS
+1 MEASRAEFESSDA
-11 PDVREGKGP
+11 REGLAP

-38 AWHYVLWFVPSFF
+38 AWHYVLWFVPNFF
-51 FHTQLLDESV
+51 FHTQLLDKSV
-61 TLSWVASLLAT
+61 TLSWVASLLLT
-72 AAFLFVL
+72 AVFLFIL
-79 AGLLGRKRHLSDYP
+79 AGLLGRKRHLSDHP
-93 AVLPAAM
+93 IVLPAAM
-100 IVAAAST
+100 IAASSGT

-135 TLWILWDERYACV
+135 ALWILWGERYACV

-269 AGIYTLS
+269 AGIYMLS

-371 VTQALTPPT
+371 VVQALTPPT
-380 CLGLHVPARR
+380 CLAFMCLLAVVLVPLVRMEFSIVALTAAPPTRNEVEEICAEAAAEFGLSAREAEILLLI
-390 RARAARAHGVQHR
+390 ARGHTTNSMAEKLVISPYTVNTHIRHIYDKMQIH
-403 GPHRCAAHAKRG
+403 KR
-415 GGDLR
+415 
-420 RSGSRVRPVGPRSGD
+420 
-435 PAAHRARTH
+435 
-444 DQLHG
+444 
-449 GKARHLPLH
+449 
-458 RKHPH
+458 
-463 PPHLRQDADPQAQ
+463 
-476 RASELPEHA
+476 SEL
-485 ALRFLEHD
+485 LNYL
-493 SIGRNRSLR
+493 NMQRSDF
-502 RG
+502 

>member
-11 PDVREGKGP
+11 PDVREGIGP

-135 TLWILWDERYACV
+135 TLWILWGERYACV

-276 RNRLNIFKIYPALLI
+276 RNRLNIFKIYPAL
-291 AIMVGFSLF
+291 
-300 LSSTF
+300 
-305 AYFPAFI
+305 
-312 VGIGVQSLFE
+312 
-322 VLLIMYFGIL
+322 
-332 TTKGYATP
+332 
-340 ALTFAMAGGFV
+340 TFAMAGGFV

-371 VTQALTPPT
+371 VVQALTPPT
-380 CLGLHVPARR
+380 CLAFMCLLAVVLVPLARMEFSIVALTAAPPTRNEVEEICAEAAAEFGLSAREAEILLLI
-390 RARAARAHGVQHR
+390 ARGHTTNSMAEKLVISPYTVNTHIRHIYDKMQIH
-403 GPHRCAAHAKRG
+403 KR
-415 GGDLR
+415 
-420 RSGSRVRPVGPRSGD
+420 
-435 PAAHRARTH
+435 
-444 DQLHG
+444 
-449 GKARHLPLH
+449 
-458 RKHPH
+458 
-463 PPHLRQDADPQAQ
+463 
-476 RASELPEHA
+476 SEL
-485 ALRFLEHD
+485 LNYL
-493 SIGRNRSLR
+493 NMQRSDF
-502 RG
+502 

>member
-1 MEASRAEFDS
+1 MEASRAEFESSDA
-11 PDVREGKGP
+11 REGLAP

-38 AWHYVLWFVPSFF
+38 AWHYVLWFVPNFF
-51 FHTQLLDESV
+51 FHTQLLDKSV
-61 TLSWVASLLAT
+61 TLSWVASLLLT
-72 AAFLFVL
+72 AVFLFIL
-79 AGLLGRKRHLSDYP
+79 AGLLGRKRHLSDHP
-93 AVLPAAM
+93 IVLPAAM
-100 IVAAAST
+100 IAASSGT

-115 HLAPAGLYLVVII
+115 HLAPAGLYLVAII
-128 ALSASEA
+128 ILSVSEA
-135 TLWILWDERYACV
+135 TLWILWGERYACV
-148 KANFTINHIGTV
+148 KASFTINHIGTV

-166 LCVLIA
+166 LCVFVA
-172 SLLPPTITAPATA
+172 SLLPPMITAPAAA

-229 LLACAACYF
+229 LLAYAACYF

-291 AIMVGFSLF
+291 VIMVGFSLF

-332 TTKGYATP
+332 TTKDYATP

-380 CLGLHVPARR
+380 CLAFMCLLAVVLVPLVRMEFSIVALTAAPPTRNEVEEICAEAAAEFGLSAREAEILLLI
-390 RARAARAHGVQHR
+390 ARGHTTNSMAEKLVIS
-403 GPHRCAAHAKRG
+403 PHTVNTHIRHIYGKMQIHKR
-415 GGDLR
+415 
-420 RSGSRVRPVGPRSGD
+420 
-435 PAAHRARTH
+435 
-444 DQLHG
+444 
-449 GKARHLPLH
+449 
-458 RKHPH
+458 
-463 PPHLRQDADPQAQ
+463 
-476 RASELPEHA
+476 SEL
-485 ALRFLEHD
+485 LNYL
-493 SIGRNRSLR
+493 NMQRSDF
-502 RG
+502 